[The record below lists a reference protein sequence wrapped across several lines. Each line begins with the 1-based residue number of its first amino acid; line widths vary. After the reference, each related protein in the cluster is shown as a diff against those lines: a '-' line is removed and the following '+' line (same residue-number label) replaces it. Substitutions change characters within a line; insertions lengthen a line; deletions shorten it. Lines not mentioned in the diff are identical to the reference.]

1 MSFPSLIAQLP
12 PFEGPFDAHRL
23 AADGCEVLFAAYPP
37 GTADPP
43 HSHETHNVGVI
54 AKGALFLTVDG
65 EERRYG
71 PGEWYEV
78 GPHVCTRR
86 ASRPRP
92 TRSSSGSH
100 LHRADAPPPVCS
112 SGADRFGGRDLDRR

>member
-12 PFEGPFDAHRL
+12 PFEGPFDARRL
-23 AADGCEVLFAAYPP
+23 GADGCEVLFATYPP
-37 GTADPP
+37 GTEIAP

-54 AKGALFLTVDG
+54 TKGALFLTVDG

-78 GPHVCTRR
+78 GPQVVHAARFESETNEIE
-86 ASRPRP
+86 
-92 TRSSSGSH
+92 
-100 LHRADAPPPVCS
+100 LWFAPAPS
-112 SGADRFGGRDLDRR
+112 